1 MLHPMSGMISTE
13 DVRLFLA
20 VASHLSFVEAAR
32 RTGIPTSTVS
42 RRVAK
47 LEEALGTRLL
57 QRTSRQV
64 GLTQEGARLVERA
77 GPLVEE
83 LEGVLQRSA
92 ERDDEPTGRLRVTAP
107 LMTGAQR
114 IAPALFSFA
123 ARHRGVQVEL
133 HLTNSL
139 VPLVDEGFDLA
150 FRTGPVRDAELV
162 ARRVGSVPFSLA
174 ASPGFVRQALKQRP
188 RLSRERLGEVP
199 AILPRPGAVW
209 RLRRKDGSAD
219 EVRPL
224 ERFCAD
230 DPRVMISAAVAGLG
244 VVCAPTEVIAQQGS
258 QLVPVTVASRT
269 VEARELFAVYP
280 SRRQLPA
287 RVRLALDW
295 ILARDG

>member
-1 MLHPMSGMISTE
+1 MVSTE

-20 VASHLSFVEAAR
+20 VAKHLSFVEAAR
-32 RTGIPTSTVS
+32 RLGIPTSTVS
-42 RRVAK
+42 RRVAR
-47 LEEALGTRLL
+47 LEETLGARLL

-64 GLTQEGARLVERA
+64 RLTQEGARLVERT
-77 GPLVEE
+77 GHLVEE
-83 LEGVLQRSA
+83 LDAVLQRSA

-174 ASPGFVRQALKQRP
+174 ASPQFVREELKQRP
-188 RLSRERLGEVP
+188 HLSREQLGDVP
-199 AILPRPGAVW
+199 AILPRPGSVW
-209 RLRRKDGSAD
+209 RLRRRDGSTE
-219 EVRPL
+219 EVHPR

-244 VVCAPTEVIAQQGS
+244 VVCAPTEVIEQQGR
-258 QLVPVTVASRT
+258 QLVAVTVAARA
-269 VEARELFAVYP
+269 VESRELFAVYP
-280 SRRQLPA
+280 SRRQLPS

-295 ILARDG
+295 ILAREW